1 MTSPILHKSWESH
14 GITSG
19 KSVTEA
25 WFTVELLVNMLGQG
39 WDFLF
44 GPNRTWNIFDVL
56 LIANA
61 QLGCNRLQQA

>member
-1 MTSPILHKSWESH
+1 M
-14 GITSG
+14 
-19 KSVTEA
+19 TEA

>member
-1 MTSPILHKSWESH
+1 
-14 GITSG
+14 
-19 KSVTEA
+19 VAEA

-44 GPNRTWNIFDVL
+44 GPNKTWNIFDVL

-61 QLGCNRLQQA
+61 QLGCNGLQHASLKR